1 MTLDQVLIGPA
12 AERANFSEHLM
23 TEAEARGILLK
34 AERQMS
40 RKQRGLVFR
49 KFADSPHGRLSDDAR
64 ALYRAYA
71 AAYGA

>member
-1 MTLDQVLIGPA
+1 MQLEQILSGPA
-12 AERANFSEHLM
+12 SERANGAEHLM

-40 RKQRGLVFR
+40 RKQRGPIFR
-49 KFADSPHGRLSDDAR
+49 KFADGPHGRLSEEAR

-71 AAYGA
+71 EAYGA

>member
-1 MTLDQVLIGPA
+1 MTLQQILSGTVAD
-12 AERANFSEHLM
+12 RANFSEHLM

-40 RKQRGLVFR
+40 RKQRGPVFR
-49 KFADSPHGRLSDDAR
+49 KFADTPHGKLSDDAR